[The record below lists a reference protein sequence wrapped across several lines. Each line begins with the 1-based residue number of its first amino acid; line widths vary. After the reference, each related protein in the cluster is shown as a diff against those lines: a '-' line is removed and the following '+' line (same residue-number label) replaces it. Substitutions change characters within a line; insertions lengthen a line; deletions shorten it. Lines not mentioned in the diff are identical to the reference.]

1 MNLLANENFPLASV
15 RLLQEAGQDVM
26 FIGEEAPS
34 IEDADVMKLAIEQGR
49 TILTFDRDYG
59 ELIYRYGYRPPA
71 GVIYFRWEEFEP
83 TEPATYLIDLFSQPG
98 FRFEGLFTAIGETS
112 IRQRT
117 Y

>member
-15 RLLQEAGQDVM
+15 RLLQEAGHDVV

-34 IEDADVMKLAIEQGR
+34 IEDADVIKLAVEQGR

-59 ELIYRYGYRPPA
+59 ELIYKHGYRPPA
-71 GVIYFRWEEFEP
+71 GVIYFRWEAFSP
-83 TEPATYLIDLFSQPG
+83 TEPATHLIDLLSRPG
-98 FRFEGLFTAIGETS
+98 FGFEGLFTVIGETS